1 MVPRPLLASVVA
13 AASVFMGAAPA
24 SALTADPQRSLVM
37 IQAPVLAPGSNGSA
51 PVYGEWYGGSFVIHA
66 PANAVK
72 TGNAFH
78 DSVIKQVVRGTVTL
92 QGSNLK
98 KIRTI
103 GNITRLVGTGT
114 LYVAGSANRVPV
126 IVRTIQ
132 QREGVYMQTYCTVA
146 LAPYGVRTL
155 QGGNPGSVRVAINA
169 FFPKR

>member
-1 MVPRPLLASVVA
+1 MPLRKLLS
-13 AASVFMGAAPA
+13 SVFALAAVLTAAPA
-24 SALTADPQRSLVM
+24 FALSADPNRSLVM

-51 PVYGEWYGGSFVIHA
+51 PVYGEWHHGYFVVHA
-66 PANAVK
+66 PVSSVR

-78 DSVIKQVVRGTVTL
+78 DSIIKQVLKGTVTL
-92 QGSNLK
+92 QGSNLRK
-98 KIRTI
+98 VRTI

-114 LYVAGSANRVPV
+114 LYVAGSTNRVPV

-155 QGGNPGSVRVAINA
+155 QGGNPGSVRVAISA
-169 FFPKR
+169 FFPNH